1 MTPIRVVLADDHPVV
16 RSGIRNLLTRSTEI
30 EVVGEASSGPEALQF
45 VEELK
50 PDVLL
55 LDMEMPGLKG
65 VEVAH
70 RLHTMGTSTRILA
83 LSAYD
88 DKQYILELLESGAS
102 GYLTKEEAPETILDA
117 IRGVAQ
123 GEQGWVSRRVA
134 AQMSVWM
141 REEEPDSS
149 RLTQRELEVLRLV
162 VEGKTNQG
170 IGLNLGISEKT
181 VEKYLEAVFAKLGV
195 TSRVEAAVYA
205 VREGLV

>member
-1 MTPIRVVLADDHPVV
+1 MGPIRVVLADDHPVV
-16 RSGIRNLLTRSTEI
+16 RTGIRNLLSRSQDI
-30 EVVGEASSGPEALQF
+30 EVVGEACSGTEALQF
-45 VEELK
+45 VEDLK

-65 VEVAH
+65 VEVAQ
-70 RLHTMGTSTRILA
+70 RLHGANTSTRILA

-141 REEEPDSS
+141 REDEPDSS
-149 RLTQRELEVLRLV
+149 RLTHRELEVLRLV
-162 VEGKTNQG
+162 VDGKTNQG
-170 IGLNLGISEKT
+170 IALNLGISEKT
-181 VEKYLEAVFAKLGV
+181 VEKYLEAVFAKLSV